1 MDLALRPSR
10 QNTSAVVVSYFPDES
25 LLDHLDAILD
35 EVSEVLLVDN
45 ASTGET
51 RRVVEA
57 AGLKQGVSLHQNQE
71 NLGLGAALNTGFRWA
86 AAQGY
91 SFVMTFD
98 QDTHPLKGLLET
110 YARIYDVV
118 DNQSVGCVGA
128 NYRDPHT
135 GAQLISEGQ
144 CVGKSFAPVDLLIT
158 SGTLVPIPLF
168 ERAGGYREDY
178 FVDLTDHEMCL
189 RTQSLGYHHYVS
201 VPVGLIHSLGFP
213 TIHTFMG
220 FHWIAYNYS
229 PLRYYYM
236 ARNFMLMF
244 PMRRCEGGGGNW
256 GLSMVI
262 PVVRRLLTFMLSESS
277 KIKKV
282 YAMVL
287 GILHAI
293 LGKTGRLE
301 SQILNRRGLDR

>member
-1 MDLALRPSR
+1 M
-10 QNTSAVVVSYFPDES
+10 VVAYFPAAE

-35 EVSEVLLVDN
+35 EVPEIIVVDN
-45 ASTGET
+45 ASEGES
-51 RRVVEA
+51 RKVLDA
-57 AGLKQGVSLHQNQE
+57 AQSKPGVSLLQHPE
-71 NLGLGAALNTGFRWA
+71 NLGLGAALNAGIRWA
-86 AAQGY
+86 ESRGY
-91 SFVMTFD
+91 GYVMTFD
-98 QDTHPLKGLLET
+98 QDTHPVKGLLET

-118 DNQSVGCVGA
+118 DKQSLGCVGA

-135 GAQLISEGQ
+135 GAQLIHEGQ

-158 SGTLVPIPLF
+158 SGTLVPITLF

-189 RTQSLGYHHYVS
+189 RTQSLGYHHYIS
-201 VPVGLIHSLGFP
+201 VPVGLTHSLGFP

-244 PMRRCEGGGGNW
+244 PMRR
-256 GLSMVI
+256 
-262 PVVRRLLTFMLSESS
+262 
-277 KIKKV
+277 
-282 YAMVL
+282 
-287 GILHAI
+287 
-293 LGKTGRLE
+293 
-301 SQILNRRGLDR
+301 